1 MTGGAAQPPRCP
13 RDRDCPASTLV
24 LVSHVTVLG
33 AGAWG
38 TALARLLAG
47 GGREVILWTWQEEH
61 AAAMRAA
68 GENQQFLP
76 GAPLPKALRPTSDI
90 AEACSNADWIVVVVP
105 THAVRATL
113 EQARKVAPRDARWVC
128 ASKGIEND
136 TLMLMSEVLED
147 VLGKEARARSTYFS
161 GPSFAKEVA
170 RCLPTNVVAA
180 SEDPE
185 LARETQALF
194 ATEWLR
200 VYTSGDPIGV
210 EVGGALKNV
219 IAIAAGAC
227 DGLGFGHNTR
237 AALITRGIAEMARL
251 AMAKG
256 GEVIT
261 LAGLSGIGDLIL
273 TCTAELSRNRTLGFE
288 LGSGKSLAEAL
299 ASLPGVAEGY
309 LTAKS
314 AHDLAARLEVE
325 LPITEAVYSVLHQ
338 GKPTHEAVR
347 ELLARPVRSEWE

>member
-1 MTGGAAQPPRCP
+1 MSQ
-13 RDRDCPASTLV
+13 
-24 LVSHVTVLG
+24 VTVLG

-38 TALARLLAG
+38 TALARLLSL
-47 GGREVILWTWQEEH
+47 GGRQVTLWSWQEEH
-61 AAAMRAA
+61 AEALRRER
-68 GENQQFLP
+68 ENSQFLP
-76 GAPLPKALRPTSDI
+76 GVPLPENLRVTSEI
-90 AEACSNADWIVVVVP
+90 SEAASQADWIVIVVP
-105 THAVRATL
+105 THAVRSTL
-113 EQARKVAPRDARWVC
+113 ERVRPVARRDVRWVC

-136 TLMLMSEVLED
+136 SLMLMSEVLED
-147 VLGKEARARSTYFS
+147 VLGKEARARSAFFS

-180 SEDPE
+180 AESPE

-194 ATEWLR
+194 ATDWLR

-251 AMAKG
+251 TMAKG

-273 TCTAELSRNRTLGFE
+273 TCTAEVSRNRSLGFA
-288 LGSGKSLAEAL
+288 LGSGKTLDEAL
-299 ASLPGVAEGY
+299 ASLPGIAEGF

-314 AHDLAARLEVE
+314 AHELAARLEVE
-325 LPITEAVYSVLHQ
+325 LPITEAVYSVLHE
-338 GKPTHEAVR
+338 GKATREAVR
-347 ELLARPVRSEWE
+347 ELLSRPVRSEWD